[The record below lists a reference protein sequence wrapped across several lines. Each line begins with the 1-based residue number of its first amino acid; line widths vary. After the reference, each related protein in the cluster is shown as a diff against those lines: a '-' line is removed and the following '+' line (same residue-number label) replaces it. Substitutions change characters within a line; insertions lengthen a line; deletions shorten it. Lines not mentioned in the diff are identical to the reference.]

1 MFNQLLKNIQNK
13 YTTMKQEN
21 DNLDTLLNQTT
32 TFQNLFPLP
41 LLKDNYLEQ
50 RISFIKNNCPDINE
64 EKAKIISNIIPIQET
79 YLEVFYAKEIISNK
93 EYYLIPTNQY
103 LWIISQ
109 TSYGA
114 YSYQNLSCQVIKN
127 NLMSKIILI
136 LNVLLEVNGSSQ
148 KIETLINIINN
159 NNIRNNLIQ
168 EKTKYLL
175 GITPI
180 YQKINKLNAGL
191 SIDSNN
197 NIVFHNKEDS
207 VKCTP
212 NEITNYEILLD
223 NQVYFSKSSSS
234 SSTMSSFNTSCF
246 QINIR
251 ITTPN
256 KIFTIPILEPNSFG
270 TKYNNHDSNFTYSIN
285 FAKEIIS
292 KIQSLTIQN
301 Y

>member
-50 RISFIKNNCPDINE
+50 KISFIKNNCPDINE

-93 EYYLIPTNQY
+93 EYYLIPTNKY
-103 LWIISQ
+103 LWVISQ

-148 KIETLINIINN
+148 KIETLINIINDN
-159 NNIRNNLIQ
+159 TIRNSIIQ

>member
-50 RISFIKNNCPDINE
+50 RISFIKNNCPNINE

-93 EYYLIPTNQY
+93 EYYLIPTNKY
-103 LWIISQ
+103 LWVISQ

-127 NLMSKIILI
+127 NLMSKIILM

-148 KIETLINIINN
+148 KIETLINIINDN
-159 NNIRNNLIQ
+159 TIRNSIIQ

>member
-93 EYYLIPTNQY
+93 EYYLIPTNKY
-103 LWIISQ
+103 LWVISQ

-148 KIETLINIINN
+148 KIETLINIINDN
-159 NNIRNNLIQ
+159 TIRNSIIQ

>member
-50 RISFIKNNCPDINE
+50 RISFIKNNCPNINE

-93 EYYLIPTNQY
+93 EYYLIPTNKY
-103 LWIISQ
+103 LWVISQ

-127 NLMSKIILI
+127 NLMSKIILM

-148 KIETLINIINN
+148 KIETLINIINDN
-159 NNIRNNLIQ
+159 TIRNSIIQ

-234 SSTMSSFNTSCF
+234 SHSN
-246 QINIR
+246 
-251 ITTPN
+251 
-256 KIFTIPILEPNSFG
+256 NS
-270 TKYNNHDSNFTYSIN
+270 
-285 FAKEIIS
+285 
-292 KIQSLTIQN
+292 L
-301 Y
+301 

>member
-32 TFQNLFPLP
+32 NFQNLFPLP

-79 YLEVFYAKEIISNK
+79 YIEVFYAKEIISNK
-93 EYYLIPTNQY
+93 EYYLIPTNKY
-103 LWIISQ
+103 LWVISQ

-148 KIETLINIINN
+148 KIETLINIINDST
-159 NNIRNNLIQ
+159 IRNSIIQ

-234 SSTMSSFNTSCF
+234 SPTMSSFNTSCF

>member
-93 EYYLIPTNQY
+93 EYYLIPTNKY
-103 LWIISQ
+103 LWVISQ

-114 YSYQNLSCQVIKN
+114 YSYQNLSCQIIKN

-148 KIETLINIINN
+148 KIETLINIINDN
-159 NNIRNNLIQ
+159 TIRNSIIQ

>member
-50 RISFIKNNCPDINE
+50 RISFIKNNCPNINE

-127 NLMSKIILI
+127 NLMSKIILM

-148 KIETLINIINN
+148 KIETLINIINDST
-159 NNIRNNLIQ
+159 IRNSIIQ

-175 GITPI
+175 GITPV

-292 KIQSLTIQN
+292 KIQSLTIPN

>member
-50 RISFIKNNCPDINE
+50 RISFIQNNCPDINE

-93 EYYLIPTNQY
+93 EYYLIPTNKY

-148 KIETLINIINN
+148 KIETLINIINDST
-159 NNIRNNLIQ
+159 IRNSIIQ

>member
-32 TFQNLFPLP
+32 TFQNLFPIP

-50 RISFIKNNCPDINE
+50 RISFIQNNCPDINE

-114 YSYQNLSCQVIKN
+114 YSYQNLSCQIIKN

-136 LNVLLEVNGSSQ
+136 LNVLLEINGSNQ
-148 KIETLINIINN
+148 KIDTLINIIND

-191 SIDSNN
+191 SIDNNN

-207 VKCTP
+207 IKCTP

-223 NQVYFSKSSSS
+223 NQVYFSKNSSST
-234 SSTMSSFNTSCF
+234 STMSSFNTSCF
-246 QINIR
+246 QINVR

-256 KIFTIPILEPNSFG
+256 KIFTIPILEPNSLG
-270 TKYNNHDSNFTYSIN
+270 TKYNNHDSKFTYGIN
-285 FAKEIIS
+285 FAREIIS
-292 KIQSLTIQN
+292 KIQSLTIPN

>member
-50 RISFIKNNCPDINE
+50 RISFIKNNCPNINE

-93 EYYLIPTNQY
+93 EYYLIPTNKY
-103 LWIISQ
+103 LWVISQ

-127 NLMSKIILI
+127 NLMSKIILM

-148 KIETLINIINN
+148 KIETLINIINDN
-159 NNIRNNLIQ
+159 TIRNSIIQ
-168 EKTKYLL
+168 EKTNYLL

>member
-1 MFNQLLKNIQNK
+1 MFNQLIKNIQNK

-21 DNLDTLLNQTT
+21 DNLDNLLNQTT
-32 TFQNLFPLP
+32 TFQNLFPIP

-93 EYYLIPTNQY
+93 EYYLIPTNKY
-103 LWIISQ
+103 LWVISQ

-136 LNVLLEVNGSSQ
+136 LNVLLEINGSSQ
-148 KIETLINIINN
+148 KIDTLINIINDN
-159 NNIRNNLIQ
+159 KIRNSIIQ

-207 VKCTP
+207 IKCTP

-223 NQVYFSKSSSS
+223 NQVYFSKNS
-234 SSTMSSFNTSCF
+234 SSTSTMTSFNISCF

>member
-32 TFQNLFPLP
+32 TFQNLFPIP

-136 LNVLLEVNGSSQ
+136 LNVLLEINGSSQ
-148 KIETLINIINN
+148 KIETLINIINDST
-159 NNIRNNLIQ
+159 IRNSIIQ

-234 SSTMSSFNTSCF
+234 SSAMSSFNTSCF

>member
-32 TFQNLFPLP
+32 TFQNLFPIP

-93 EYYLIPTNQY
+93 EYYLIPTNKY

-136 LNVLLEVNGSSQ
+136 LNVLLEINGSSQ
-148 KIETLINIINN
+148 KIETLINIINDST
-159 NNIRNNLIQ
+159 IRNSIIQ

-191 SIDSNN
+191 SIDKDNTL
-197 NIVFHNKEDS
+197 VFHNKEES
-207 VKCTP
+207 LKCNP
-212 NEITNYEILLD
+212 KELINYEILLD
-223 NQVYFSKSSSS
+223 NQVYFSKN
-234 SSTMSSFNTSCF
+234 SSTKTTMTSFNISCY
-246 QINIR
+246 QITIR
-251 ITTPN
+251 ITTPSTVF
-256 KIFTIPILEPNSFG
+256 ILPILEQNSFG
-270 TKYNNHDSNFTYSIN
+270 TKYTNHDSKFTYSIN
-285 FAKEIIS
+285 FAKEIIA
-292 KIQSLTIQN
+292 KLQTLTNQTS
-301 Y
+301 

>member
-1 MFNQLLKNIQNK
+1 MFNQLIKNIQNK

-32 TFQNLFPLP
+32 TFQNLFPIP

-50 RISFIKNNCPDINE
+50 RISFIQNNCPDINE

-136 LNVLLEVNGSSQ
+136 LNVLLEVNCSSQ
-148 KIETLINIINN
+148 KIETLINIINDST
-159 NNIRNNLIQ
+159 IRNSIIQ

-197 NIVFHNKEDS
+197 NIVFHNKKDS

-246 QINIR
+246 QINIH